1 MANGELLTRPRG
13 RTRLR
18 GLLVGTTWTRRE
30 ILRLGTERMF
40 YEHDA
45 DLSPVR
51 LSDDRRTQ
59 CRKWLKQYLACV
71 VIERWKRFVYKRKRS
86 RSALQYLT
94 TFDLFV
100 MSRET
105 LLANISEFM

>member
-1 MANGELLTRPRG
+1 MDGGLFTRGELWG
-13 RTRLR
+13 LR
-18 GLLVGTTWTRRE
+18 ATITA
-30 ILRLGTERMF
+30 
-40 YEHDA
+40 YEQHA
-45 DLSPVR
+45 DLSPVS
-51 LSDDRRTQ
+51 LSDERRINY
-59 CRKWLKQYLACV
+59 RKLVDQYLASV